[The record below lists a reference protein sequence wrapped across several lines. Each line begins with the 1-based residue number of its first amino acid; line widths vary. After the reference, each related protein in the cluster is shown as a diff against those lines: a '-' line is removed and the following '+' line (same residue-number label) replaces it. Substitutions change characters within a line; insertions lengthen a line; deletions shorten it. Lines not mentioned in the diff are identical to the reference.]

1 MVVSREVKSICSSRS
16 GERGIET
23 VDPADSRARGQA
35 VLDYGVA
42 VGVALRGLTDFT
54 LGYGIE
60 DLEEAVLR
68 VRRASP
74 VGDARI
80 HEVAVGL
87 LIDLA
92 PML

>member
-1 MVVSREVKSICSSRS
+1 MVAD
-16 GERGIET
+16 GGFGT
-23 VDPADSRARGQA
+23 VGPADSRARGQA

-54 LGYGIE
+54 LRYGIE

-68 VRRASP
+68 LRRASP
-74 VGDARI
+74 VSNVGI

-87 LIDLA
+87 LVDLA
-92 PML
+92 HVL